1 MTIFNAIGSIS
12 SDALSPWS
20 VAELY
25 HDGRQTGPAALHA
38 ILIRRPVNCCGRPT
52 DRPASARRNL
62 QMWLLASKSNW
73 RVYVVRLVYELLAS
87 APSQVPGTERSVRR
101 ISLSDLY
108 RSVDRTKSTSRPAR
122 QSYSARPIRRLYR
135 RDARKLLISNGQRA
149 TQSPSAPLGDPCQRR
164 LGRPVLLAL

>member
-87 APSQVPGTERSVRR
+87 APSQVPGPERSGASVESRCPIYIGASTERNLHHVLHDRAIAPVRYGGS
-101 ISLSDLY
+101 I
-108 RSVDRTKSTSRPAR
+108 
-122 QSYSARPIRRLYR
+122 
-135 RDARKLLISNGQRA
+135 GA
-149 TQSPSAPLGDPCQRR
+149 TPENC
-164 LGRPVLLAL
+164 